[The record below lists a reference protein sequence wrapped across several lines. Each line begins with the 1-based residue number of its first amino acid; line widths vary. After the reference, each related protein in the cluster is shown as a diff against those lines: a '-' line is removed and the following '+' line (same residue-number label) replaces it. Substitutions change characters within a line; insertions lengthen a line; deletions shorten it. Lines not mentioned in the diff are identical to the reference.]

1 MQDLWYTFNMF
12 DAQAW
17 YVRDIILGRIELP
30 SSEVMKQDVIDR
42 IKAEDALE
50 DDYGCIDYQGAYTK
64 ELISETD
71 YPSFDIEA
79 SDKAFYEWK
88 KNKKKDI
95 MGFRD
100 NRHISPMTKTI
111 APAHHTKWVDA
122 LDDSLESYLQTS

>member
-1 MQDLWYTFNMF
+1 MLIQLEGLESLE
-12 DAQAW
+12 A
-17 YVRDIILGRIELP
+17 
-30 SSEVMKQDVIDR
+30 MKQDVIDR
-42 IKAEDALE
+42 IAAEDALE

-95 MGFRD
+95 MSFRD
-100 NRHISPMTKTI
+100 IGHTSPMTKKV

-122 LDDSLESYLQTS
+122 LDDSLESYLHLS

>member
-1 MQDLWYTFNMF
+1 MD
-12 DAQAW
+12 
-17 YVRDIILGRIELP
+17 RIDLP

-42 IKAEDALE
+42 IAAEDALE

-95 MGFRD
+95 MSFRD
-100 NRHISPMTKTI
+100 SGHKSPMTNKM